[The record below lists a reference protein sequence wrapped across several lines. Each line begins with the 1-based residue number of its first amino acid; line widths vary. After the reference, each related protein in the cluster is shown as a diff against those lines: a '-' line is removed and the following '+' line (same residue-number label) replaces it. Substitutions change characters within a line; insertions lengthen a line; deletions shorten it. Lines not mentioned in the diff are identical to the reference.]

1 MPRLFQIWP
10 NRYRSGHFDR
20 KVLAYGLSVG
30 LMISGTG
37 GIAGQF
43 LGASV
48 GLGIWEMGCTVGR
61 LAIWQFCPVLPDLKI
76 GAYFSI

>member
-48 GLGIWEMGCTVGR
+48 GLGIWEMGCTVGGW
-61 LAIWQFCPVLPDLKI
+61 LFGNFCPVLPDLKI